1 MPAPVFA
8 TFWHGPFNPTV
19 YSCAASFPAS
29 GASLRVYTYESSLDA
44 PSGVEVAD
52 ARSICPDESLL
63 HRYLSAGKPSV
74 ATFSDRFRYNMIRQ
88 TGCCW
93 VDADI
98 ICLTKPDFGPDE
110 IILGRQKEAHGKALI
125 NNAIMRLPSD
135 HAVLVEMLG
144 KAEAI
149 VDVDVSWGAI
159 GPFMLTEI
167 AEKHGI
173 YDLARDPSDFYPI
186 GPDQFWQLLLP
197 SYRETVRAAVRGAT
211 FLHLWSELLR
221 RSSYDMSRRPPV
233 GSYLHDVFLR
243 LGTLDRFRGAY
254 SEAEIAVLMAEWIA
268 GEAAPKATRSAP
280 SRPVELEGI
289 FDHIMN
295 ANRWGGGE
303 SRSGPG
309 STLNYT
315 YNLRHELESF
325 IPAFGINT
333 LFDAPCGDF
342 NWMKEVSFP
351 EGLQYIGGEIVA
363 SLVRFNNENHAT
375 ASRRFVE
382 FDITKD
388 EFPECD
394 LWFCRDCLFHLPF
407 ELIFRALRGF
417 CNSDAKL
424 LMMTNHLNTSG
435 FTNLDIPSGEFR
447 LLDFFSEPFNLP
459 REVLYRIAD
468 YVYPFPQR
476 EMCVWSRAQIVNAL
490 GPPSR

>member
-1 MPAPVFA
+1 MSTPGFA
-8 TFWHGPFNPTV
+8 TFWHGPLNPTV
-19 YSCAASFPAS
+19 YSCAASFRVS
-29 GASLRVYTYESSLDA
+29 GASLRIYTYESSLDA
-44 PSGVEVAD
+44 PEGVDVAD
-52 ARSICPDESLL
+52 ARTICPDESLL

-74 ATFSDRFRYNMIRQ
+74 ATFSDRFRYSMIRQ
-88 TGCCW
+88 SGCCW

-98 ICLTKPDFGPDE
+98 ICLTQPNFRPDE
-110 IILGRQKEAHGKALI
+110 IILGRQPEAHGKALI
-125 NNAIMRLPSD
+125 NNAVMRLPPD
-135 HAVLVEMLG
+135 HVVLDEML
-144 KAEAI
+144 ARAQAL

-167 AEKHGI
+167 AEKHEI

-197 SYRETVRAAVRGAT
+197 FYRDAVRSAVAGAT

-233 GSYLHDVFLR
+233 GSYLHDIFLW
-243 LGTLDRFRGAY
+243 LGTLDRFRDAY
-254 SEAEIAVLMAEWIA
+254 SEPEIAVLLAEWIPA
-268 GEAAPKATRSAP
+268 EAAPTRSTSP
-280 SRPVELEGI
+280 QPTGLENI
-289 FDHIMN
+289 FDRIIT

-303 SRSGPG
+303 SQSGPG

-333 LFDAPCGDF
+333 FLDAPCGDF
-342 NWMKEVSFP
+342 HWMKEVAGP
-351 EGLQYIGGEIVA
+351 EGMQYIGGEIVA
-363 SLVRFNNENHAT
+363 SLVRYNNENHAS
-375 ASRRFVE
+375 ASRRFIE
-382 FDITKD
+382 FDITTD

-394 LWFCRDCLFHLPF
+394 LWFCRDCLFHLPLD
-407 ELIFRALRGF
+407 LIFRALRGF
-417 CNSDAKL
+417 CNSNAKL

-435 FTNLDIPSGEFR
+435 FTNSDIPSGEFR

-476 EMCVWSRAQIVNAL
+476 EMCVWSRAQIVKAL